1 MARSRNTKLAENV
14 EDGSRWSLPAHQARS
29 RETRDKLLAAAE
41 RVFDEKGYG
50 GSRIIDIAK
59 AAGCSVGAVYMRFI
73 DKEALFN
80 GIVEEFT
87 SIGVMRVTE
96 AASVATGDPAELIRA
111 FIRGTTKQF
120 THRRGMFR
128 AIIERGFEDPTA
140 LAPIM
145 TMRTRLEAVLE
156 NALSAT
162 ISRKHRDPR
171 LAVRVAT
178 QMIFGFLLNSTIN
191 PFAPTKS
198 DGPRANAELEKAVL
212 EYLGLDEKREHA

>member
-1 MARSRNTKLAENV
+1 MARRSRILETASV
-14 EDGSRWSLPAHQARS
+14 EDPSRWSLPAHQTRS
-29 RETRDKLLAAAE
+29 RETRDRLLAAAE
-41 RVFDEKGYG
+41 KVFDDKGYA

-59 AAGCSVGAVYMRFI
+59 AAGCSVGAVYVRFI

-87 SIGVMRVTE
+87 SNGAARLAE
-96 AASVATGDPAELIRA
+96 AASVATGDPAELIRT
-111 FIRGTTKQF
+111 FIRGTTMQF

-162 ISRKHRDPR
+162 ISKKHRDPR

-198 DGPRANAELEKAVL
+198 DGPRANAELERAVL
-212 EYLGLDEKREHA
+212 EYLGLD